1 MLASGCDVA
10 AAPMNLGQL
19 QCQHK
24 SMPTTSVGI
33 PAASTDCTCWEG
45 GQEQQLSS
53 WGLQLLWQRAQARSP
68 TLDGSQQQL
77 QSSGPNALSVHC
89 STAHA
94 TCTPRLS
101 GGNKVFF
108 FIIF

>member
-24 SMPTTSVGI
+24 GMPTTSVGI

-45 GQEQQLSS
+45 GQEQQLGPQHWAAHSS
-53 WGLQLLWQRAQARSP
+53 NSSLVDP
-68 TLDGSQQQL
+68 TPSL
-77 QSSGPNALSVHC
+77 
-89 STAHA
+89 STAAQHVQLA
-94 TCTPRLS
+94 HTGSAVETKS
-101 GGNKVFF
+101 FSF
-108 FIIF
+108 HF